1 MSFSLKGLR
10 QKADMTQKQAAD
22 YLKVSLRSYQ
32 SYEND
37 KSKKDTAKY
46 DYFVINME
54 AFNYVDETHGILKID
69 ESRAKCAEVFANY
82 HVHYCYLFGSYAK
95 GTAREDSDIDLV
107 ISLAEFGLQF
117 FALVEDLSRA
127 LRKKVDVLDVGQ
139 LSKNTELLNEVLA
152 EGIKIYGW

>member
-1 MSFSLKGLR
+1 
-10 QKADMTQKQAAD
+10 
-22 YLKVSLRSYQ
+22 
-32 SYEND
+32 
-37 KSKKDTAKY
+37 
-46 DYFVINME
+46 
-54 AFNYVDETHGILKID
+54 LKID
-69 ESRAKCAEVFANY
+69 EIRAKCAEVFANY